1 MSNPMTYDEYLAQ
14 QMQDPEYRAEW
25 EALEPEFEVA
35 RAIIEGKPLTGF
47 PLDLIAKAADVSL
60 EEARIMQMGK
70 KPQQSRTVRVS
81 KAQARAA
88 VH

>member
-1 MSNPMTYDEYLAQ
+1 MNKPMTFDEYLAQ
-14 QMQDPEYRAEW
+14 EMEDPEFRAEW

-47 PLDLIAKAADVSL
+47 PLELIAKAADVSL
-60 EEARIMQMGK
+60 EEARTMQKGKIAHVMRPGK
-70 KPQQSRTVRVS
+70 K
-81 KAQARAA
+81 QARAA

>member
-1 MSNPMTYDEYLAQ
+1 MNKPMTFDEYLAQ
-14 QMQDPEYRAEW
+14 EMEDPEFRAEW

-47 PLDLIAKAADVSL
+47 PLELIAKAADVSL
-60 EEARIMQMGK
+60 EEARIMQKGK
-70 KPQQSRTVRVS
+70 QARVMRS
-81 KAQARAA
+81 GKQQARAT

>member
-1 MSNPMTYDEYLAQ
+1 MNKPMTFDEHLAQ
-14 QMQDPEYRAEW
+14 EMEDPEFRAEW

-47 PLDLIAKAADVSL
+47 PLELIAKAADVSL
-60 EEARIMQMGK
+60 EEAIIMQRNTQAHVMRSGK
-70 KPQQSRTVRVS
+70 K
-81 KAQARAA
+81 QARAA